1 MIERES
7 TVLFFRDLHKTL
19 RTLSDEDAGI
29 LMKAL
34 FAHANK
40 TEPEG
45 LEKSP
50 IAAALY
56 IGISDQIDRL
66 EEYRA
71 KKAISGKIGG
81 SKPKQNEANG
91 SKTKQTEANGKQN
104 RSKPE
109 QSEPPYPSP
118 SPYPSPLYPSSHE
131 EGGKR
136 FAPPTLEEVRDYVR
150 EAGLQMDPQR
160 FFDYFTSN
168 GWKVSGRAPMKD
180 WKAAARNWAAREKVY
195 RPENKK
201 DERRIDYD
209 AAIRD
214 LYIREVSGG

>member
-1 MIERES
+1 MKSSLDTIA
-7 TVLFFRDLHKTL
+7 FFKNIRPTL
-19 RTLSDEDAGI
+19 EALTDADAGRVI
-29 LMKAL
+29 KML
-34 FAHANK
+34 FAHD
-40 TEPEG
+40 EG
-45 LEKSP
+45 EEVDLQNAPQMVRAVYPLLEEST
-50 IAAALY
+50 
-56 IGISDQIDRL
+56 DRL
-66 EEYRA
+66 TAKRMSKVRTPQTDRKDTANDPQTDRKDAYHNHSHSHSRLSPDGDKKEEPSAPR
-71 KKAISGKIGG
+71 K
-81 SKPKQNEANG
+81 NE
-91 SKTKQTEANGKQN
+91 
-104 RSKPE
+104 P
-109 QSEPPYPSP
+109 
-118 SPYPSPLYPSSHE
+118 
-131 EGGKR
+131 R
-136 FAPPTLEEVRDYVR
+136 FAPPTLEEIRDYIH